1 MTPDSPAYAA
11 CMQGLQAVAYVDRKI
26 RLVCSD
32 ILVPKLFLV
41 LIPIPFRRIY
51 FTSSSEIIIVLV
63 PILISV
69 RY

>member
-1 MTPDSPAYAA
+1 MVSSDMVS
-11 CMQGLQAVAYVDRKI
+11 
-26 RLVCSD
+26 SD
-32 ILVPKLFLV
+32 ILVPRLFLV
-41 LIPIPFRRIY
+41 LISIPFRRIY